1 MTYPSQLQNEPS
13 NSNTNSQGSP
23 LQVFRSN
30 MQKEIG
36 KAVIGQHH
44 IIDAMLASLL
54 VGGHVL
60 LEGPPGTAKTL
71 LGNAFAKAIGGTFK
85 RIQFSPDLLPSD
97 VTGTITFRGNDL
109 AFRQGPIFANIVL
122 ADEINRTPPKTQ
134 SALLE
139 VMQEGQVTVDG
150 NTHIL
155 EKPFLVIATQN
166 PIEFEGTYSLPE
178 AQLDRFLIKAT
189 LTYPN
194 PNEEFNVLKQP
205 KNGLK
210 NTAIDSIS
218 PVVTFEEI
226 FALQKQIE
234 SVMVADEVMSYIIS
248 LVIGTRHLPSVSLGA
263 STRSAVHLLQV
274 SKAFAAMSGR
284 NYATPDDIV
293 NIAPA
298 VLSHRLVLTPEAEL
312 DRFDSIKAINT
323 VIQSTPIPK

>member
-1 MTYPSQLQNEPS
+1 MSESPTANQTVVTDQN
-13 NSNTNSQGSP
+13 QGTP
-23 LQVFRSN
+23 LQLFRN
-30 MQKEIG
+30 KMHRELG
-36 KAVIGQHH
+36 KTVIGQHH
-44 IIDAMLASLL
+44 IIDAMVAALL
-54 VGGHVL
+54 VSGHIL

-97 VTGTITFRGNDL
+97 VTGTITFRGNEL
-109 AFRQGPIFANIVL
+109 AFRPGPIFANIVL

-134 SALLE
+134 SSLLE
-139 VMQEGQVTVDG
+139 VMQEGQITVDG
-150 NTHIL
+150 TTHVL

-178 AQLDRFLIKAT
+178 AQLDRFLIKAV
-189 LTYPN
+189 LTYPL
-194 PNEEFNVLKQP
+194 PNEEFAVLKQP
-205 KNGLK
+205 KKGLK
-210 NTAIDSIS
+210 TTSINDIN

-226 FALQKQIE
+226 FSLQKLIE
-234 SVMVADEVMSYIIS
+234 QVTVTDEVVNYIVS
-248 LVIGTRHLPSVSLGA
+248 LVNGTRNLPSVSLGA
-263 STRSAVHLLQV
+263 STRSAVHLMQV

-284 NYATPDDIV
+284 TYVTPDDII

-312 DRFDSIKAINT
+312 DRFDSVKAINA